1 MTHRNRGFSLPEVM
15 VVVAIL
21 SVLSG
26 VVIDAGIRDWRRE
39 QVNAVVVELAGWLE
53 SVRRAALKGSSCQ
66 VTLNFDENNSSLTQ
80 VFTAGEVL
88 ASGSDVGVV
97 DPEEST
103 LPEGSLEQL
112 QIANNCRSSQPLV
125 IPSLS
130 TVQRFEVVAT
140 AVSFVF
146 TPAGTLYPAPQP
158 SAPIVIQVS
167 LADGQDPQRCVQLEG
182 LLGVIHVGRL
192 NDGHCDTASDR
203 I

>member
-1 MTHRNRGFSLPEVM
+1 MKRPNSGFSLTEVM

-26 VVIDAGIRDWRRE
+26 LVIDGGIRDWRRE

-66 VTLNFDENNSSLTQ
+66 VTLTTTDGT
-80 VFTAGEVL
+80 VAAGAVL
-88 ASGSDVGVV
+88 ARGADVGATDADSVAA
-97 DPEEST
+97 DSP
-103 LPEGSLEQL
+103 
-112 QIANNCRSSQPLV
+112 IANNCRSSQPLV
-125 IPSLS
+125 IPSLG
-130 TVQRFEVVAT
+130 TVQSFQIAAT
-140 AVSFVF
+140 AGSFVF

-158 SAPIVIQVS
+158 SAPIVIEVS

-182 LLGVIHVGRL
+182 LMGLIQVGRL
-192 NDGHCDTASDR
+192 NAGHCDTASDR

>member
-1 MTHRNRGFSLPEVM
+1 MKRPNPGFSLTEVM

-26 VVIDAGIRDWRRE
+26 RVIDAGIRDWRRE

-66 VTLNFDENNSSLTQ
+66 VTLTTTNGTLA
-80 VFTAGEVL
+80 AGAVM
-88 ASGSDVGVV
+88 AQGADVGAT
-97 DPEEST
+97 DADSDAAA
-103 LPEGSLEQL
+103 SS
-112 QIANNCRSSQPLV
+112 IANNCRSSQPLV
-125 IPSLS
+125 IPSLGTIQS
-130 TVQRFEVVAT
+130 FQIVANADT
-140 AVSFVF
+140 FVF

-182 LLGVIHVGRL
+182 MMGHIQVGRF
-192 NDGHCDTASDR
+192 NAGYCDTASDR

>member
-1 MTHRNRGFSLPEVM
+1 MKRPNPGFSLTEVM

-26 VVIDAGIRDWRRE
+26 LVIDAGIRDWRRE

-53 SVRRAALKGSSCQ
+53 TVRRAALKGSSCE
-66 VTLNFDENNSSLTQ
+66 VTLTTGDKLA
-80 VFTAGEVL
+80 AGAEL
-88 ASGSDVGVV
+88 AKGEDVGAT
-97 DPEEST
+97 DANASPI
-103 LPEGSLEQL
+103 L
-112 QIANNCRSSQPLV
+112 NNCRSLQSLV
-125 IPSLS
+125 IPSLNDNQHYKV
-130 TVQRFEVVAT
+130 TT
-140 AVSFVF
+140 NMNTFVF

-167 LADGQDPQRCVQLEG
+167 LADRQDPQRCVQLEG

>member
-1 MTHRNRGFSLPEVM
+1 MKRPNPGISLTEVL

-26 VVIDAGIRDWRRE
+26 LVIDAGIRDWRRE

-66 VTLNFDENNSSLTQ
+66 VTLFDGTLA
-80 VFTAGEVL
+80 AGAVL
-88 ASGSDVGVV
+88 AQGADVGTTDADSVAAAS
-97 DPEEST
+97 P
-103 LPEGSLEQL
+103 
-112 QIANNCRSSQPLV
+112 IANNCRSSQPLV
-125 IPSLS
+125 IPSLG
-130 TVQRFEVVAT
+130 TVQSFQIAAT
-140 AVSFVF
+140 AGSFVF

-158 SAPIVIQVS
+158 SAPIVIEVS

-182 LLGVIHVGRL
+182 MMGHIQVGRFKA
-192 NDGHCDTASDR
+192 GYCDTPSDR

>member
-1 MTHRNRGFSLPEVM
+1 MKRPNPGFSLTEVM

-26 VVIDAGIRDWRRE
+26 LVIDAGIRDWRRE

-66 VTLNFDENNSSLTQ
+66 VTLFDGTLA
-80 VFTAGEVL
+80 AGAVL
-88 ASGSDVGVV
+88 AQGEDVGATDADSVAAAS
-97 DPEEST
+97 P
-103 LPEGSLEQL
+103 
-112 QIANNCRSSQPLV
+112 IANNCRSSQPLV

-130 TVQRFEVVAT
+130 AVQRFQIAAT
-140 AVSFVF
+140 AGSFVF
-146 TPAGTLYPAPQP
+146 TPAGTLYPAPQR
-158 SAPIVIQVS
+158 SAPIVIEVS

-182 LLGVIHVGRL
+182 LMGLIQVGRL
-192 NDGHCDTASDR
+192 NAGHCDTASDR